1 MFHVAAA
8 DNRDSIRNHGLDW
21 RRMRGRGIAGSA
33 GPELDAIFLCE
44 SVDETDLFLWMATTP
59 SDIWGVRV
67 DELVIENGPDGWWIV
82 TQPVPPERLRI
93 VRSDVPP
100 RGGH

>member
-1 MFHVAAA
+1 
-8 DNRDSIRNHGLDW
+8 
-21 RRMRGRGIAGSA
+21 
-33 GPELDAIFLCE
+33 
-44 SVDETDLFLWMATTP
+44 MATTP

-82 TQPVPPERLRI
+82 TQPFPPERLRV

-100 RGGH
+100 RRTDEVF